1 MTSPASSSP
10 SRPQT
15 GRPIGLISLIF
26 LAFIALGMPD
36 GLLGVGWPSIR
47 AGFGIPLEALGV
59 LLFTSMVGYLTSSFL
74 SGMLMRRWGV
84 GRLLIASCLLTAAG
98 LAGYTLVP
106 QWWMMVLLGVISGL
120 GAGAIDSGLNAYVA
134 NHFGPGLMQWLHASY
149 GVGVTTGPL
158 MMTFALA
165 NYQNWRL
172 AYLAVGGFQVLL
184 ALSFVISLPLWE
196 RVPARGEAQTLPAS
210 AAAPWANTLRQ
221 RRVWASMALFFFYVG
236 AEVTFGSW
244 VYSLL
249 TESRGV
255 SPQLAGYLTSS
266 FWFMFT
272 VGRILAGLLT
282 RHINVRAL
290 VKACILTGLT
300 GAVVLA
306 LDFGVWANLAAASL
320 IGLAFAPVYPGMM
333 SGTLGRVGREHSDS
347 SVGMQAA
354 AGSLGATGLTSL
366 VGVLARS
373 FSLEVVP
380 ILLIIFLLCLLGV
393 YLLVEH
399 KGPRDPLLSD
409 LE

>member
-1 MTSPASSSP
+1 MTLPASSSP
-10 SRPQT
+10 SKPRT

-47 AGFGIPLEALGV
+47 AGFGIPLEALGA
-59 LLFTSMVGYLTSSFL
+59 LLLTSMVGYLTSSFL

-184 ALSFVISLPLWE
+184 SLSFVISLPLWE
-196 RVPARGEAQTLPAS
+196 RVPARGESQTLPAS
-210 AAAPWANTLRQ
+210 AGAPWASTLRQ

-255 SPQLAGYLTSS
+255 NPQLAGYLTSS

-282 RHINVRAL
+282 RRVNVCAL
-290 VKACILTGLT
+290 VKACILTGLI

-306 LDFGVWANLAAASL
+306 LNFGVWANLAAASL

-399 KGPRDPLLSD
+399 KGPRDPVLSD
-409 LE
+409 LD

>member
-1 MTSPASSSP
+1 
-10 SRPQT
+10 
-15 GRPIGLISLIF
+15 
-26 LAFIALGMPD
+26 
-36 GLLGVGWPSIR
+36 
-47 AGFGIPLEALGV
+47 
-59 LLFTSMVGYLTSSFL
+59 
-74 SGMLMRRWGV
+74 
-84 GRLLIASCLLTAAG
+84 
-98 LAGYTLVP
+98 
-106 QWWMMVLLGVISGL
+106 
-120 GAGAIDSGLNAYVA
+120 
-134 NHFGPGLMQWLHASY
+134 
-149 GVGVTTGPL
+149 
-158 MMTFALA
+158 
-165 NYQNWRL
+165 
-172 AYLAVGGFQVLL
+172 
-184 ALSFVISLPLWE
+184 
-196 RVPARGEAQTLPAS
+196 
-210 AAAPWANTLRQ
+210 
-221 RRVWASMALFFFYVG
+221 
-236 AEVTFGSW
+236 
-244 VYSLL
+244 
-249 TESRGV
+249 
-255 SPQLAGYLTSS
+255 
-266 FWFMFT
+266 MFT

-290 VKACILTGLT
+290 VKGCILTGLA